1 MKSRIRDHIDSDID
15 DIIKIYTLEYKA
27 MPEEID
33 TLRSAPKILVYE
45 NHDGVEG
52 FIHLSTNGSHC
63 YIEMGVIS
71 NEKIMSIGSELW
83 QEALEYFDENKISSV
98 QVFHVKE
105 NLLWEQFFNELNFKY
120 WYSVYRLDYHGQK
133 FPERNINVIKYDDQ
147 YYDDKMRLES
157 EAFSVL
163 RQENNIKPYNW
174 YLVASEENLIA
185 NRKATLL
192 NKDFIYLF
200 FEGDEMIGA
209 SMVKN
214 SEIELLFTN
223 VKYQRKGYGKKIL
236 EYSVNK
242 GLEQNSDRVSLN
254 VLAGNEKALKLYMD
268 TGFKLIQG
276 QDCRKL
282 IREGV

>member
-1 MKSRIRDHIDSDID
+1 
-15 DIIKIYTLEYKA
+15 
-27 MPEEID
+27 MPEEVE
-33 TLRSAPKILVYE
+33 TLRSAPKILVYDD
-45 NHDGVEG
+45 HSGVEG
-52 FIHLSTNGSHC
+52 FIHLSTNGNHC
-63 YIEMGVIS
+63 YIEIGVIS

-83 QEALEYFDENKISSV
+83 KEALDYFDENKISSI

-105 NLLWEQFFNELNFKY
+105 NPLWQQFFCNLGFEY
-120 WYSVYRLDYHGQK
+120 WYSIYRLDYQGSK
-133 FPERNINVIKYDDQ
+133 FPESKIQVIQYEDQ

-163 RQENNIKPYNW
+163 RRENNIKPYNW
-174 YLVASEENLIA
+174 YLAASEENIVA

-192 NKDFIYLF
+192 NKDFIYLY
-200 FEGDEMIGA
+200 FEDDEMIGA

-223 VKYQRKGYGKKIL
+223 IKYQRKGYGKKIL
-236 EYSVNK
+236 EHSVNK

-254 VLAGNEKALKLYMD
+254 VLASNEKALKLYMD
-268 TGFKLIQG
+268 TGFKLVQG

-282 IREGV
+282 IRYGRGE